1 MVDKR
6 ALKETIKDIPRVAK
20 EEGKKWRKILKHELK
35 PKKGSIADKASKVVK
50 SEAFKDT
57 VKDIP
62 RVAKEQA
69 EKVKKVFSKKD
80 KPSTA
85 DKKSKARKYN
95 PNKVIM
101 AKEGGEIDKT
111 KGRHRNYI
119 IERRRLLKA
128 EEDKKRDTKVEKHRK
143 LSSKGIID
151 KQPPP
156 PRPKKLH
163 KPVATDPDAY
173 KKKTRLKTKQYK
185 EGGMI
190 KKCKIDGIAKKGF
203 TRAHSPKKGK

>member
-128 EEDKKRDTKVEKHRK
+128 EEDKKRDTKAEK
-143 LSSKGIID
+143 
-151 KQPPP
+151 
-156 PRPKKLH
+156 H